1 MGAGHALSPSRT
13 GAQAFATR
21 VAALVCSAVSG
32 AEDPRTLAITIL
44 NCAPVPRGGRV
55 DLFPRLIDEAASYE
69 LVDDRG
75 VPVPHTWI
83 GEPGRAPSVLTLA
96 CSELPDLTSALART
110 LACLPPAS
118 HVAELSV
125 WTSGQTVHL
134 EVTAGEVDA
143 VDDAGIGDAAILAG
157 CLARR
162 AACSRACITVH
173 QSTSMHV
180 AATVPAIP
188 ACGYSTLLLRP
199 RAKPSK
205 GRVSRM
211 AMLGLLPPDLCDQA
225 PLSPLENDEH
235 LCCHVGRCAEGV
247 LPPSGP
253 LLTVQPS
260 GVVLDA
266 FLVEGDGQHAV
277 VHMHNRR
284 RVTYTARIGWQMPVT
299 SVEMLDASD
308 RHCLVTRA
316 GESCTGLEAL
326 VPAQER
332 LSVRL
337 GWA

>member
-1 MGAGHALSPSRT
+1 M
-13 GAQAFATR
+13 
-21 VAALVCSAVSG
+21 SG

-69 LVDDRG
+69 LVDDCG

-96 CSELPDLTSALART
+96 RSELPDLPSALART

-134 EVTAGEVDA
+134 EVTAGEDDA
-143 VDDAGIGDAAILAG
+143 VDDADIGDAAILAG

-162 AACSRACITVH
+162 AACARACITIH
-173 QSTSMHV
+173 QSASMHL
-180 AATVPAIP
+180 AAAVPAIP

-199 RAKPSK
+199 RAKVSK

-211 AMLGLLPPDLCDQA
+211 AMLGLLPSDLCGQA
-225 PLSPLENDEH
+225 PFPPQASVER
-235 LCCHVGRCAEGV
+235 LCCHMARCAEGV

-253 LLTVQPS
+253 LFTVQPS
-260 GVVLDA
+260 DVVLDA
-266 FLVEGDGQHAV
+266 FLVERDGQHAV
-277 VHMHNRR
+277 VHVHNRQL
-284 RVTYTARIGWQMPVT
+284 VACTARIGWQMPVR
-299 SVEMLDASD
+299 SVEVLNAGDV
-308 RHCLVTRA
+308 HYHITRV
-316 GESCTGLEAL
+316 GEKYTGLEGS
-326 VPAQER
+326 VPAQND
-332 LSVRL
+332 LCVRL
-337 GWA
+337 GWT